1 MTVAI
6 CHGLQRRRGREKNGG
21 WMERE
26 RGEEWWGM
34 MVEMGMR
41 EEERVVRSGIAN
53 RDGLEVIIII
63 LLLNTLG

>member
-41 EEERVVRSGIAN
+41 EEERVVRSAN
-53 RDGLEVIIII
+53 LI
-63 LLLNTLG
+63 